1 MKNRRHRNHG
11 LQGLALLF
19 SIVLLFVIILNLT
32 VIYAGAERFVPPI
45 IDGSSKPYHK
55 YDGRGADAYESSCEN
70 IKEKKELP
78 ADFVSAHALSYL
90 GNLNAYQVYVPMEKY
105 DRQDYYGE
113 TVVWNYRYEYETYCT
128 ETVIYSSVVEIRHCE
143 MEKIQGT
150 CSRDALEDPADM
162 RTLDS
167 AYHGKEQDL
176 CLGRAVYHYNTEGE
190 LCWIKWEDSNRTFT
204 LTMNALRQ
212 LHGGYWYNSEGDF
225 EGYEGDGLMGELLNP
240 RTASGALREFRARV
254 AWHTNPIG
262 VCITIAACVGVVVVA
277 VVVFFVLRKRR
288 GGEALAAAAAPVD
301 AVTDTPTDT
310 PTDITPPE
318 S

>member
-1 MKNRRHRNHG
+1 MKAKKY
-11 LQGLALLF
+11 L
-19 SIVLLFVIILNLT
+19 VLLLCSLLVFSALAVHSFIFASMPPCPSKMPYIESLGTSEKYAEKLNLIKDKYT
-32 VIYAGAERFVPPI
+32 EENTLPSDFVP
-45 IDGSSKPYHK
+45 
-55 YDGRGADAYESSCEN
+55 ADALIALGAFSQFHLYQPSTHYELYDA
-70 IKEKKELP
+70 KK
-78 ADFVSAHALSYL
+78 H
-90 GNLNAYQVYVPMEKY
+90 
-105 DRQDYYGE
+105 
-113 TVVWNYRYEYETYCT
+113 VWKYRYEYETYCT

-190 LCWIKWEDSNRTFT
+190 LCWIKWEDGNRTFT

-212 LHGGYWYNSEGDF
+212 VRGGYWYNSEGDF

-240 RTASGALREFRARV
+240 RTARGALREFRARV